1 MSRPL
6 KSKTDWDRV
15 RRESTQEAPIPYHP
29 SDGPYDP
36 NDPEAVNRF
45 FATATGLRRG
55 GRGPQKAPTKQ
66 KVTLR
71 LTEEVVAHFRETGP
85 GWQSRI
91 DQVLLRAIKAKR
103 GREVRRA

>member
-6 KSKTDWDRV
+6 KSETDWERV
-15 RRESTQEAPIPYHP
+15 RRQSAPAAPIPYDP

-36 NDPEAVNRF
+36 NDPKAVDKF
-45 FATATGLRRG
+45 FAAATRRRPG
-55 GRGPQKAPTKQ
+55 QRGPQKAPTKQ

-71 LTEEVVAHFRETGP
+71 LTRAVVEHFRETGP

-91 DQVLLRAIKAKR
+91 DETLLGAIENKRAS
-103 GREVRRA
+103 